1 MTLDLSTMTL
11 AELLEALSAR
21 QPVPGGG
28 AAAGA
33 TAAIGI
39 ATGRMVLSYSI
50 GKDELAE
57 HDAANQSAAD
67 ELDQWRQEALLLAQA
82 DAEAFEVLQALW
94 KLSAEDQVR
103 IEGWHDAVMGAI
115 AAPLATCELCHRSAA
130 LLATLPTR
138 TNPLLHSDLYVAAT
152 LLVAAC
158 DAAACNVRVNLPTLE
173 DAMERARLA
182 GQAADHV
189 ERCREHVL
197 AIEVACGC

>member
-1 MTLDLSTMTL
+1 MTLDLSTMTVS
-11 AELLEALSAR
+11 ELLEALSDR
-21 QPVPGGG
+21 KPVPGGG

-33 TAAIGI
+33 VAAIGI

-50 GKDELAE
+50 GKDELAQ
-57 HDAANQSAAD
+57 HDAVNQAAAE
-67 ELDQWRQEALLLAQA
+67 ELDQWRQEALHLAQA

-115 AAPLATCELCHRSAA
+115 AAPLATCELCRRSAE
-130 LLATLPTR
+130 LLSTLPAR
-138 TNPLLHSDLYVAAT
+138 TNPLLHSDLYVGAT

-173 DAMERARLA
+173 DELERARLA
-182 GQAADHV
+182 GQAADDV
-189 ERCREHVL
+189 ERCREYLL